1 MDDSVVGRLSHCV
14 QTACFGLAHPRFGE
28 ATAPAARPCRHRHSV
43 TALANLPHARHCTHC
58 LLPWRAVRVYV
69 KVELLHSSATQ
80 QAAARVRGLR
90 PAGCERCV
98 RGFAMAVAASVL
110 AEGGRHRLMSST
122 EHSHQKSSPAPRPL
136 QRLACAELR
145 RATDAPF
152 QFPLQIQSLVVGT
165 ASPALRS
172 RNSYQWRLCT
182 FELAQ
187 LGPAV
192 VCQTVSTSNTHLT
205 ALLCSAHVL
214 SCLVLSCLVWSSFLR
229 CPAVQVPAAP
239 PTGSAQTRHEPP
251 QPPPPRPPPPAAP
264 TRPTRPTA
272 TAVQ

>member
-1 MDDSVVGRLSHCV
+1 M
-14 QTACFGLAHPRFGE
+14 QI
-28 ATAPAARPCRHRHSV
+28 
-43 TALANLPHARHCTHC
+43 
-58 LLPWRAVRVYV
+58 YV
-69 KVELLHSSATQ
+69 KVEALHSSATQ
-80 QAAARVRGLR
+80 QTVARARRLR
-90 PAGCERCV
+90 PADRERCV
-98 RGFAMAVAASVL
+98 RGFAASVL
-110 AEGGRHRLMSST
+110 AEGGRPRLMSST

-192 VCQTVSTSNTHLT
+192 VCQTVSTSNTHLI
-205 ALLCSAHVL
+205 ALPCSRPLL
-214 SCLVLSCLVWSSFLR
+214 SCLVLPCLVLSSFLR
-229 CPAVQVPAAP
+229 CPAALVPAAS
-239 PTGSAQTRHEPP
+239 PTGFAQTRHEPP
-251 QPPPPRPPPPAAP
+251 IPPSPRRPPTASP
-264 TRPTRPTA
+264 TLPTLPTA

>member
-1 MDDSVVGRLSHCV
+1 M
-14 QTACFGLAHPRFGE
+14 
-28 ATAPAARPCRHRHSV
+28 
-43 TALANLPHARHCTHC
+43 TALANLPHARRCTHC
-58 LLPWRAVRVYV
+58 PLPWRAVQIYV
-69 KVELLHSSATQ
+69 KVEALHSSATQ
-80 QAAARVRGLR
+80 QTVARARRLR
-90 PAGCERCV
+90 PAGRERCV
-98 RGFAMAVAASVL
+98 RGFAASVL
-110 AEGGRHRLMSST
+110 AEGGRPRLMSST

-192 VCQTVSTSNTHLT
+192 VCQTVSTSNTHLI
-205 ALLCSAHVL
+205 ALPCSRPLLSCLVL
-214 SCLVLSCLVWSSFLR
+214 PCLVLSCLHSYAALPLWSPLLHPRALPRHDTS
-229 CPAVQVPAAP
+229 P
-239 PTGSAQTRHEPP
+239 PYH
-251 QPPPPRPPPPAAP
+251 PPPDARRRRHLRSLRSLLPLPYSSLVLSMSPSSPIE
-264 TRPTRPTA
+264 T
-272 TAVQ
+272 

>member
-1 MDDSVVGRLSHCV
+1 M
-14 QTACFGLAHPRFGE
+14 QI
-28 ATAPAARPCRHRHSV
+28 
-43 TALANLPHARHCTHC
+43 
-58 LLPWRAVRVYV
+58 YV
-69 KVELLHSSATQ
+69 KVEALHSSATQ
-80 QAAARVRGLR
+80 QTVARARRLR
-90 PAGCERCV
+90 PAGRERCV
-98 RGFAMAVAASVL
+98 RGFAASVL
-110 AEGGRHRLMSST
+110 AEGGRPRLMSST

-172 RNSYQWRLCT
+172 RNLYQWRLCT

-205 ALLCSAHVL
+205 ALFTSSLVL
-214 SCLVLSCLVWSSFLR
+214 PCFALPCLHSYAALPSWSPLLHPRALPRHDTNPPYQPPPDARRRRHLRSLRSLLPLPYSSLVLSMSPSS
-229 CPAVQVPAAP
+229 PIE
-239 PTGSAQTRHEPP
+239 T
-251 QPPPPRPPPPAAP
+251 
-264 TRPTRPTA
+264 
-272 TAVQ
+272 

>member
-1 MDDSVVGRLSHCV
+1 M
-14 QTACFGLAHPRFGE
+14 QI
-28 ATAPAARPCRHRHSV
+28 
-43 TALANLPHARHCTHC
+43 
-58 LLPWRAVRVYV
+58 YV
-69 KVELLHSSATQ
+69 KVEALHSSATQ
-80 QAAARVRGLR
+80 QTVVRVRSLR
-90 PAGCERCV
+90 PAGCERFV
-98 RGFAMAVAASVL
+98 RGFAASVL
-110 AEGGRHRLMSST
+110 AVGGRHRLMSST

-172 RNSYQWRLCT
+172 RNLYQWRLCT

-192 VCQTVSTSNTHLT
+192 VCQTVSTSNTLD
-205 ALLCSAHVL
+205 CSVHVL
-214 SCLVLSCLVWSSFLR
+214 SCLALFCLALSSFLR
-229 CPAVQVPAAP
+229 CPAVLVPAAS
-239 PTGSAQTRHEPP
+239 PTGFAQTRHEPP
-251 QPPPPRPPPPAAP
+251 IPTTPRRPPTASP
-264 TRPTRPTA
+264 TLPTLPTA